1 MANNIS
7 FERIFYNKY
16 VYRPLIK
23 LVDRL
28 LLVGM
33 LRNEDVVKLLIMINP
48 ETWDPT
54 FDKGNALERLRIT
67 LILI

>member
-1 MANNIS
+1 MYVA
-7 FERIFYNKY
+7 IF
-16 VYRPLIK
+16 RPLIK

-33 LRNEDVVKLLIMINP
+33 MRDEDVEKLLIMINP

-54 FDKGNALERLRIT
+54 FDKG
-67 LILI
+67 

>member
-1 MANNIS
+1 MIS
-7 FERIFYNKY
+7 Y
-16 VYRPLIK
+16 YRPLCK

-33 LRNEDVVKLLIMINP
+33 LRNEDVFKLLIMINP

-54 FDKGNALERLRIT
+54 FDKGKLLLEKKRNLSQ
-67 LILI
+67 